1 MDPAFLPPRLVTMR
15 ILGSE
20 DDESSGSYTEGL
32 PQPSSA
38 TDAQDL
44 ISYSGISSAI
54 TSRLPVLPESGA
66 GLLRIRWSDV
76 RIATLEIQA
85 CLRNGSYVHLGYVAQ
100 RPALANER

>member
-20 DDESSGSYTEGL
+20 DDESSGSDIEGL
-32 PQPSSA
+32 PQPSSL

-44 ISYSGISSAI
+44 ISHSGISSVI
-54 TSRLPVLPESGA
+54 TSRVPVLPGA

-76 RIATLEIQA
+76 RIATFEIQA
-85 CLRNGSYVHLGYVAQ
+85 GLHNGSYVHLGYVPQ
-100 RPALANER
+100 RPALAKER